1 MAQGYRQGADTG
13 LDLDAWRRVVDGFH
27 EAVVVLD
34 PEGVVRL
41 VNRLA
46 SALFPQARTGS
57 TLPGGALPGD
67 VGHGGRR
74 DFGGRR
80 QDLGGGWVAWYRG
93 IDDYLDELTRR
104 TALSPHHADTVRTVV
119 EMAPAEHTV
128 VVLPGVR
135 GRLEWWR
142 RTPAGDVAVVRSTR
156 QVAGTAPGLTGVL
169 ERLVD
174 HAELTELGDG
184 PWGVSGVGV
193 AVPLT
198 EGGALVCFGGTWN
211 ADLLKR
217 YATRAAAAVE
227 ASARFAEQQ
236 RTVEALRANLLPTP
250 LPEVPGARLAGV
262 YEPAHRGV
270 LIGGDFY
277 DVHPREDGSAAF
289 VLGDVAGNGLEAAAH
304 SGRVR
309 QSLHTLLVVEQRP
322 AQLLHLLNA
331 ALRAAGSRLFTTLV
345 VGTLLPVQ
353 AGGLRLTLA
362 AGGHPA
368 PLVLRGDGR
377 VDEVAVH
384 GGIVGVLP
392 EVRFHQTTVTLLP
405 GETLLLYS
413 DGLTEARKHGD
424 RQELFGD
431 VRLKAAL
438 ADCAGLSA
446 EAVSDHL
453 RRVVFDWLGPA
464 EHDDL
469 TLLVLQAA
477 H

>member
-13 LDLDAWRRVVDGFH
+13 LDLDAWRRVVDGFR

-34 PEGVVRL
+34 PDGVVRL
-41 VNRLA
+41 VNPLA
-46 SALFPQARTGS
+46 AVLFPEARPGS
-57 TLPGGALPGD
+57 PLPPVD
-67 VGHGGRR
+67 QGRQ
-74 DFGGRR
+74 

-93 IDDYLDELTRR
+93 VEDYLEEVVRRLTPLTDRAELLRC
-104 TALSPHHADTVRTVV
+104 VV
-119 EMAPAEHTV
+119 ELAPAKHTV
-128 VVLPGVR
+128 VVMPGLR

-142 RTPAGDVAVVRSTR
+142 RTPAGDVAVARTTP
-156 QVAGTAPGLTGVL
+156 QVADTAPGFTAVL
-169 ERLVD
+169 DRLVE
-174 HAELTELGDG
+174 HAELTDLGEG
-184 PWGVSGVGV
+184 PWGTSGAGV

-198 EGGALVCFGGTWN
+198 EGGALVCFGGAWN
-211 ADLLKR
+211 VDLLKR
-217 YATRAAAAVE
+217 FAIRAAAAVE
-227 ASARFAEQQ
+227 AGTRLSEQQ
-236 RTVEALRANLLPTP
+236 QTVDALRANLLPAT
-250 LPEVPGARLAGV
+250 LPNVPGVRLARV
-262 YEPAHRGV
+262 YEPAHRRV

-289 VLGDVAGNGLEAAAH
+289 VLGDVAGNGLEAAVH

-345 VGTLLPVQ
+345 VGTMMPVQ
-353 AGGLRLTLA
+353 SGGLRLTLA

-384 GGIVGVLP
+384 GGIVGVLA
-392 EVRFHQTTVTLLP
+392 EVRFHQTTVTLAP

-438 ADCAGLSA
+438 ARCAGLSA
-446 EAVSDHL
+446 DAVAEHL
-453 RRVVFDWLGPA
+453 RHVVFDWLGTT

-469 TLLVLQAA
+469 TLLVLQAES
-477 H
+477 

>member
-34 PEGVVRL
+34 PAGVVRL
-41 VNRLA
+41 VNPLA
-46 SALFPQARTGS
+46 AVLFPEARPGS
-57 TLPGGALPGD
+57 TLPSD
-67 VGHGGRR
+67 VA
-74 DFGGRR
+74 GRR
-80 QDLGGGWVAWYRG
+80 QEVGDGWTAWYRG
-93 IDDYLDELTRR
+93 VEDYLDEAARRLAPLTERAD
-104 TALSPHHADTVRTVV
+104 ALRTVV
-119 EMAPAEHTV
+119 ELAPAEHTV
-128 VVLPGVR
+128 VVLPAVR

-142 RTPAGDVAVVRSTR
+142 RTPAGDVAVTRTTR
-156 QVAGTAPGLTGVL
+156 QAVATAPGLAAVL
-169 ERLVD
+169 EGTVD
-174 HAELTELGDG
+174 HAELTDLGDG
-184 PWGVSGVGV
+184 PWGTSGANGVGV

-198 EGGALVCFGGTWN
+198 DGGALACFGGSWN
-211 ADLLKR
+211 VDLLKR
-217 YATRAAAAVE
+217 YAARAAAAVD
-227 ASARFAEQQ
+227 ASTRLTEQA
-236 RTVEALRANLLPTP
+236 RTVETLRANLLPTA
-250 LPEVPGARLAGV
+250 LPEVPGVRLARV
-262 YEPAHRGV
+262 FEPAHRGV
-270 LIGGDFY
+270 MVGGDFY

-289 VLGDVAGNGLEAAAH
+289 VLGDVAGNGLEAAVH

-322 AQLLHLLNA
+322 AQLLQLLNT

-345 VGTLLPVQ
+345 VGTMMAVQ

-368 PLVLRGDGR
+368 PLVLRADGR

-392 EVRFHQTTVTLLP
+392 EVRFHQTTVTLAP

-413 DGLTEARKHGD
+413 DGVTEARKYGD

-438 ADCAGLSA
+438 AACAGLSA
-446 EAVSDHL
+446 EAVAEHL
-453 RRVVFDWLGPA
+453 RRVAFDWLGDA

-469 TLLVLQAA
+469 TLLVLQAEKQ
-477 H
+477 

>member
-41 VNRLA
+41 VNSLA
-46 SALFPQARTGS
+46 SVLFPQARTGS
-57 TLPGGALPGD
+57 ALSAEVAGSS
-67 VGHGGRR
+67 GR
-74 DFGGRR
+74 GRR

-93 IDDYLDELTRR
+93 VDDYLDEAARRMSSLTERAD
-104 TALSPHHADTVRTVV
+104 ALRTVV
-119 EMAPAEHTV
+119 ELAPAAHTV

-142 RTPAGDVAVVRSTR
+142 RTPGGDVAVARTTP
-156 QVAGTAPGLTGVL
+156 QVAGTAPGLIAVL
-169 ERLVD
+169 DRLVD

-184 PWGVSGVGV
+184 PWGASGVGV

-198 EGGALVCFGGTWN
+198 EGGALVCFGGTWTV
-211 ADLLKR
+211 DLLKR
-217 YATRAAAAVE
+217 YAARVASVVE
-227 ASARFAEQQ
+227 ASTRFSEQRQ
-236 RTVEALRANLLPTP
+236 TVEALRANLLPTP
-250 LPEVPGARLAGV
+250 LPHVPGARLASV
-262 YEPAHRGV
+262 FEPAHRRE

-309 QSLHTLLVVEQRP
+309 QSLHALLVVEQRP

-345 VGTLLPVQ
+345 VGTMMPVQ

-368 PLVLRGDGR
+368 PLVLRADGR

-384 GGIVGVLP
+384 GGIVGVLA
-392 EVRFHQTTVTLLP
+392 EVRFNQTTVALAP

-413 DGLTEARKHGD
+413 DGLTEARKHGE

-446 EAVSDHL
+446 DAVSDHL

-477 H
+477 P

>member
-34 PEGVVRL
+34 PDGVVRL
-41 VNRLA
+41 VNPLA
-46 SALFPQARTGS
+46 TVLFPEARPGS
-57 TLPGGALPGD
+57 PLPEVD
-67 VGHGGRR
+67 Q
-74 DFGGRR
+74 GRR

-93 IDDYLDELTRR
+93 VEDYLEEAARRLAPLTDRAD
-104 TALSPHHADTVRTVV
+104 ALRSVV
-119 EMAPAEHTV
+119 ELAPAEHTV
-128 VVLPGVR
+128 VVLPGLR

-142 RTPAGDVAVVRSTR
+142 RTPAGDVAVARTTR
-156 QVAGTAPGLTGVL
+156 QVADTADGFTAVL
-169 ERLVD
+169 DRLVE
-174 HAELTELGDG
+174 HAELTDLGEG
-184 PWGVSGVGV
+184 PWGTSGVGV

-198 EGGALVCFGGTWN
+198 EGGALVCFGGAWN
-211 ADLLKR
+211 VDLLKR
-217 YATRAAAAVE
+217 FAARAAAAVE
-227 ASARFAEQQ
+227 ASTRFTEQE
-236 RTVEALRANLLPTP
+236 RTVEALRTNLLPAT
-250 LPEVPGARLAGV
+250 LPDVPGARLARV
-262 YEPAHRGV
+262 YEPAHRRV
-270 LIGGDFY
+270 LLGGDFY

-289 VLGDVAGNGLEAAAH
+289 VLGDVAGNGLEAAVH

-322 AQLLHLLNA
+322 AQLLQLLNT

-345 VGTLLPVQ
+345 VGTMMPVQ

-392 EVRFHQTTVTLLP
+392 EVRFHQTTVTLAP

-424 RQELFGD
+424 RHELFGD

-438 ADCAGLSA
+438 GDCAGLPA
-446 EAVSDHL
+446 EAVAEHL
-453 RRVVFDWLGPA
+453 RHVVFDWLGAA

-477 H
+477 P

>member
-41 VNRLA
+41 ANPLA
-46 SALFPQARTGS
+46 SVLFPQARTGS
-57 TLPGGALPGD
+57 ALPDDAFGPSGD
-67 VGHGGRR
+67 GVDGARR
-74 DFGGRR
+74 GRR
-80 QDLGGGWVAWYRG
+80 QELGDGWVALYRSA
-93 IDDYLDELTRR
+93 DDFLDDATRR
-104 TALSPHHADTVRTVV
+104 LSSLTERAATVRAVV
-119 EMAPAEHTV
+119 ELAPAEHTV
-128 VVLPGVR
+128 VVLPGLR

-142 RTPAGDVAVVRSTR
+142 RTPAGDVAVARTTR
-156 QVAGTAPGLTGVL
+156 QVAGTAPGLTAVL

-174 HAELTELGDG
+174 HAELTELGEG
-184 PWGVSGVGV
+184 PWNASGVGV

-198 EGGALVCFGGTWN
+198 EGGALICFGGTWHVE
-211 ADLLKR
+211 LLKR
-217 YATRAAAAVE
+217 FAARAAAAVE
-227 ASARFAEQQ
+227 ASTLFSDQQ
-236 RTVEALRANLLPTP
+236 RTVEVLRADLLPTP
-250 LPEVPGARLAGV
+250 LPDVLGARLAGV
-262 YEPAHRGV
+262 FEPAHRRALV
-270 LIGGDFY
+270 GGDFY

-289 VLGDVAGNGLEAAAH
+289 VLGDVAGNGLEAAVH

-322 AQLLHLLNA
+322 AQLLYLLNA

-345 VGTLLPVQ
+345 VGTMMPVQ

-368 PLVLRGDGR
+368 PLVLRADGR
-377 VDEVAVH
+377 VDEVPVH

-392 EVRFHQTTVTLLP
+392 EVRFNQTTVVLAP

-413 DGLTEARKHGD
+413 DGLTEARKYDD

-431 VRLKAAL
+431 ARLKAAL

-446 EAVSDHL
+446 DAVSDHL
-453 RRVVFDWLGPA
+453 RRVVFDWLGEA

-477 H
+477 P

>member
-1 MAQGYRQGADTG
+1 MAQGYRQGAETG

-41 VNRLA
+41 ANSPA
-46 SALFPQARTGS
+46 GALFPQARTGS
-57 TLPGGALPGD
+57 ALPAPARGA
-67 VGHGGRR
+67 
-74 DFGGRR
+74 RR
-80 QDLGGGWVAWYRG
+80 QELGGGWVAWYRG
-93 IDDYLDELTRR
+93 VDDHLDEATRLLAPLTDR
-104 TALSPHHADTVRTVV
+104 ADAVRAVV
-119 EMAPAEHTV
+119 ELAPVDHAV

-142 RTPAGDVAVVRSTR
+142 RTPAGDVAVARTTP
-156 QVAGTAPGLTGVL
+156 QVAGTAPGLTEVLDGV
-169 ERLVD
+169 VD

-198 EGGALVCFGGTWN
+198 PGGALVCFGGTWGV
-211 ADLLKR
+211 DLLKR
-217 YATRAAAAVE
+217 YAARVEPAVAAGTRAG
-227 ASARFAEQQ
+227 EQQ
-236 RTVEALRANLLPTP
+236 RVVEALRANLLPTP
-250 LPEVPGARLAGV
+250 LPEVVGARLACV
-262 YEPAHRGV
+262 YEPAHRGAM
-270 LIGGDFY
+270 IGGDFY

-289 VLGDVAGNGLEAAAH
+289 VLGDVAGNGIEAAAH

-309 QSLHTLLVVEQRP
+309 QSLHSLLVVEQRP
-322 AQLLHLLNA
+322 AHLLHLLNA

-345 VGTLLPVQ
+345 VGSMMPVQ
-353 AGGLRLTLA
+353 AGGLRLTLS

-384 GGIVGVLP
+384 GGIVGVLA
-392 EVRFHQTTVTLLP
+392 EVRFHQTSVTLAP

-413 DGLTEARKHGD
+413 DGLTEARKHDD

-431 VRLKAAL
+431 ARLKSAL

-446 EAVSDHL
+446 SAVSDHL
-453 RRVVFDWLGPA
+453 RRVVFDWLGPT

-469 TLLVLQAA
+469 TLLVVQAA
-477 H
+477 P

>member
-34 PEGVVRL
+34 PEGVVR
-41 VNRLA
+41 VANSLA
-46 SALFPQARTGS
+46 SVLFPQVMAGS
-57 TLPGGALPGD
+57 TLPGD
-67 VGHGGRR
+67 VA
-74 DFGGRR
+74 GGRR
-80 QDLGGGWVAWYRG
+80 QELGGGWVAWYRG
-93 IDDYLDELTRR
+93 VDDHLDEAARR
-104 TALSPHHADTVRTVV
+104 LASPTERADVLRTVV
-119 EMAPAEHTV
+119 ELAPAEHAV
-128 VVLPGVR
+128 VVLPGAR

-142 RTPAGDVAVVRSTR
+142 RTPAGGVAVARTTR
-156 QVAGTAPGLTGVL
+156 QVAGTAPGFTAVL
-169 ERLVD
+169 ERVVE

-184 PWGVSGVGV
+184 PWGASGVGV

-198 EGGALVCFGGTWN
+198 DGGALVCFGGTWSV
-211 ADLLKR
+211 DLLKR
-217 YATRAAAAVE
+217 YAARAAAAVE
-227 ASARFAEQQ
+227 SSTRLAEQR

-250 LPEVPGARLAGV
+250 LPDMPGVRLAGV

-309 QSLHTLLVVEQRP
+309 QSLHALLVVEQRP

-345 VGTLLPVQ
+345 VGTMLPVQ

-368 PLVLRGDGR
+368 PLVLRADGR

-392 EVRFHQTTVTLLP
+392 EVRFNQTTVTLAP

-413 DGLTEARKHGD
+413 DGLTEARKHDD

-446 EAVSDHL
+446 NAVSDHL

-469 TLLVLQAA
+469 TLLVVQAA
-477 H
+477 PRTA

>member
-13 LDLDAWRRVVDGFH
+13 LDLDAWRRMVDGFH

-41 VNRLA
+41 VNSLA
-46 SALFPQARTGS
+46 AVLFPQARPGS
-57 TLPGGALPGD
+57 TLPGDAA
-67 VGHGGRR
+67 
-74 DFGGRR
+74 GGRR
-80 QDLGGGWVAWYRG
+80 QDLGGGWVAWYSG
-93 IDDYLDELTRR
+93 VDDYLDEAARR
-104 TALSPHHADTVRTVV
+104 MASLERADALRTVV
-119 EMAPAEHTV
+119 ELAPAEHTV
-128 VVLPGVR
+128 VVLPGAR

-142 RTPAGDVAVVRSTR
+142 RTPAGDVAVARTTR
-156 QVAGTAPGLTGVL
+156 QVAGTAPGFTAVL
-169 ERLVD
+169 ERVVE

-184 PWGVSGVGV
+184 PWGASGVGV

-198 EGGALVCFGGTWN
+198 DGGALVCFGGTWN
-211 ADLLKR
+211 VDLLKR
-217 YATRAAAAVE
+217 YAARAAAAVE
-227 ASARFAEQQ
+227 SSTRLTEQQ
-236 RTVEALRANLLPTP
+236 RTVDALRANLLPTP
-250 LPEVPGARLAGV
+250 LPHVPGVRLASV
-262 YEPAHRGV
+262 YEPAHRRV

-309 QSLHTLLVVEQRP
+309 QSLHALLVVEQRP
-322 AQLLHLLNA
+322 APLLHLLNA

-345 VGTLLPVQ
+345 VGTMLPVQ

-368 PLVLRGDGR
+368 PLVLRADGR

-392 EVRFHQTTVTLLP
+392 EVRFNQTTVALAP

-413 DGLTEARKHGD
+413 DGLTEARKHDD

-446 EAVSDHL
+446 DAVSDHL
-453 RRVVFDWLGPA
+453 RRVVFDWLGSA

-469 TLLVLQAA
+469 TLLVVQAA
-477 H
+477 P

>member
-34 PEGVVRL
+34 PSGVVRL
-41 VNRLA
+41 VNPLA
-46 SALFPQARTGS
+46 AVLFPEARPGS
-57 TLPGGALPGD
+57 TLPAVD
-67 VGHGGRR
+67 GGRH
-74 DFGGRR
+74 
-80 QDLGGGWVAWYRG
+80 QDLGDGWSAWYRG
-93 IDDYLDELTRR
+93 VEDYLDEVARRLAALTER
-104 TALSPHHADTVRTVV
+104 ADVVRTVV
-119 EMAPAEHTV
+119 ELAPAEHSV
-128 VVLPGVR
+128 AVLPGAR

-142 RTPAGDVAVVRSTR
+142 RTPTGDVVVARTTR
-156 QVAGTAPGLTGVL
+156 QVAGSVPGFTAVL
-169 ERLVD
+169 DRRVD
-174 HAELTELGDG
+174 HTELADLGEG
-184 PWGVSGVGV
+184 PWGTSEVGV

-198 EGGALVCFGGTWN
+198 DGGALVCFGGAWN
-211 ADLLKR
+211 VDLLKR
-217 YATRAAAAVE
+217 FAARAGAAVE
-227 ASARFAEQQ
+227 ASTRFGEQE
-236 RTVEALRANLLPTP
+236 RTVQALRANLLPST
-250 LPEVPGARLAGV
+250 LPEVPGARLASV
-262 YEPAHRGV
+262 YEPAHRRV
-270 LIGGDFY
+270 MIGGDFY
-277 DVHPREDGSAAF
+277 DIHPREDGSAAF
-289 VLGDVAGNGLEAAAH
+289 VLGDVAGNGLEAAVH

-345 VGTLLPVQ
+345 VGTMMPVQ

-392 EVRFHQTTVTLLP
+392 EVRFHQTTVTLAP
-405 GETLLLYS
+405 GEMLLLYS

-424 RQELFGD
+424 REELFGD
-431 VRLKAAL
+431 ARLKAAL
-438 ADCAGLSA
+438 ADCAGRSA
-446 EAVSDHL
+446 EAVAAHL
-453 RRVVFDWLGPA
+453 RRVAFDWLGET

-469 TLLVLQAA
+469 TFLVVQAA
-477 H
+477 TQ

>member
-41 VNRLA
+41 VNPTA
-46 SALFPQARTGS
+46 ATLFPQARTGS
-57 TLPGGALPGD
+57 TLPVDA
-67 VGHGGRR
+67 GR
-74 DFGGRR
+74 GRR

-93 IDDYLDELTRR
+93 VDDYLDDASRRMGALTER
-104 TALSPHHADTVRTVV
+104 SDVVRSVV
-119 EMAPAEHTV
+119 ELAPAEHTV
-128 VVLPGVR
+128 VVLPGRR

-142 RTPAGDVAVVRSTR
+142 RTPAGDVAVARTAR
-156 QVAGTAPGLTGVL
+156 QVAQTAPGFAAVL
-169 ERLVD
+169 DRVVD
-174 HAELTELGDG
+174 HAELTELGEG

-193 AVPLT
+193 AMPLT
-198 EGGALVCFGGTWN
+198 EGAALVCFGGTWTV
-211 ADLLKR
+211 DLLKR
-217 YATRAAAAVE
+217 YAARAASAVAAATRLGEERRAV
-227 ASARFAEQQ
+227 A
-236 RTVEALRANLLPTP
+236 ALRANLLPAP

-262 YEPAHRGV
+262 YEPAHRQV
-270 LIGGDFY
+270 LVGGDFY

-309 QSLHTLLVVEQRP
+309 QSLHALLVVEQRP
-322 AQLLHLLNA
+322 AHLLHLLNT

-345 VGTLLPVQ
+345 VGTMIPVQ

-368 PLVLRGDGR
+368 PLVLRADGR

-392 EVRFHQTTVTLLP
+392 EVRFHQTTVALAP

-424 RQELFGD
+424 RRELFGD

-453 RRVVFDWLGPA
+453 RRVVFDWLGVA

-469 TLLVLQAA
+469 TLLVLQAS
-477 H
+477 

>member
-41 VNRLA
+41 VNPLA
-46 SALFPQARTGS
+46 AVLIPDARPGS
-57 TLPGGALPGD
+57 TLPEAID
-67 VGHGGRR
+67 GGRH
-74 DFGGRR
+74 
-80 QDLGGGWVAWYRG
+80 QDLGGGWSAWYRG
-93 IDDYLDELTRR
+93 VDDYLEEAARRLSSLTERAE
-104 TALSPHHADTVRTVV
+104 ALRTVV
-119 EMAPAEHTV
+119 ELAPAKHSV
-128 VVLPGVR
+128 VVLPGAR

-142 RTPAGDVAVVRSTR
+142 RTPAGDVAVARTTR
-156 QVAGTAPGLTGVL
+156 QVAGTVGGFTDVL
-169 ERLVD
+169 DRVVE
-174 HAELTELGDG
+174 HAELTDLGEG
-184 PWGVSGVGV
+184 PWGTSGTGL

-198 EGGALVCFGGTWN
+198 EGGALVCFDGTWN
-211 ADLLKR
+211 VDLLKR
-217 YATRAAAAVE
+217 FAARAAAAME
-227 ASARFAEQQ
+227 ASDRLIEQE
-236 RTVEALRANLLPTP
+236 RTVEALRANLLPTT
-250 LPEVPGARLAGV
+250 LPDVPGVRLARV
-262 YEPAHRGV
+262 YEPAHRRV

-289 VLGDVAGNGLEAAAH
+289 VLGDVAGNGLEAAVH

-322 AQLLHLLNA
+322 AHLLHLLNA

-345 VGTLLPVQ
+345 VGTMMPVQ

-368 PLVLRGDGR
+368 PLVLRSDGR

-384 GGIVGVLP
+384 GGIVGVLA
-392 EVRFHQTTVTLLP
+392 EVRFNQTTVTLAP

-424 RQELFGD
+424 REQLFGD

-438 ADCAGLSA
+438 AQCVGVPA
-446 EAVSDHL
+446 EAVAQHL
-453 RRVVFDWLGPA
+453 RKVAFDWLGET

-469 TLLVLQAA
+469 TLLVLQAEP
-477 H
+477 